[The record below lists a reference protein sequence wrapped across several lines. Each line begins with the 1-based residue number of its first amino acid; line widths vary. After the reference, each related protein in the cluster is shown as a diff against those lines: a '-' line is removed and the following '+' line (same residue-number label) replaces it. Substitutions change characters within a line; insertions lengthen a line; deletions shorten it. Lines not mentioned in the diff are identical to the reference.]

1 MKTFDIEKAAL
12 VTHRGCMDG
21 STVAIVFLAAG
32 GLRENIRFSSPNHRD
47 VDEIVE
53 ELLETWSGP
62 ILIADVS
69 ISMGLAEQVIRNDVF
84 LLDHHKSAIPLQQFS
99 WCEVDINNTRAGG
112 KMLFDWFVNNFT
124 TMSLVPY
131 KELVDL
137 ADDHDRWIKNYKESD
152 LISVFHEVLGQE
164 LFIDRFLKNPNPR
177 LNQMEQYAVDLE
189 LTKRDNYIKRKIK
202 DVVVVQ
208 KNIQGHDVGVAFV
221 LASEHQSLLG
231 NTICE
236 DPRIDANI
244 CVLVGTNISMR
255 ASKDCPVDL
264 SVLAKKLMGGGHK
277 AASAC
282 PLDKFL
288 NNNNLVELIINHEIW
303 NNL

>member
-21 STVAIVFLAAG
+21 STCAIVFLAAG

-47 VDEIVE
+47 VDEVVE
-53 ELLETWSGP
+53 ELLETWPGP

-69 ISMGLAEQVIRNDVF
+69 ISMRLAEQVIRDDVF

-99 WCEVDINNTRAGG
+99 WCEVDVNNSRAGG

-164 LFIDRFLKNPNPR
+164 LFIDRFVKNAQCKFNA
-177 LNQMEQYAVDLE
+177 MEQYAIDLE
-189 LTKRDNYIKRKIK
+189 IKKRTNYIKQKMKNVI
-202 DVVVVQ
+202 VVKQ
-208 KNIQGHDVGVAFV
+208 TIQGHEVNVGYVNAGT
-221 LASEHQSLLG
+221 HQSMLG
-231 NTICE
+231 NMICD
-236 DPRIDANI
+236 DPNLNVDI
-244 CVLVGTNISMR
+244 CVLVGTAISIR
-255 ASKDCPVDL
+255 SSSKCPVDL
-264 SVLAKKLMGGGHK
+264 SFLAKLNGGGGHMH
-277 AASAC
+277 AAGCS
-282 PLDKFL
+282 LDKLLGSSLIDFVKQNLRL
-288 NNNNLVELIINHEIW
+288 NP
-303 NNL
+303 